1 MDNNKP
7 YIFICQALTNLKY
20 TKKYVEK
27 QCIIGCINTKMKM
40 KRIFSLPLEAYKM
53 VAKLNDVA
61 ELAGVSVTTVSRVIN
76 NYGSLSKK
84 TIDKVH
90 AAMRELRYQPN
101 AMARSLQGK
110 SSQFIG
116 LIFPNIQNPF
126 FTALTN
132 EIEQLLFE
140 KGYKVIIATSA
151 NNIEKE
157 QQYLQMLAANQVEGI
172 ITSSHNLDI
181 ATYKDTFLPI
191 VSYDR
196 YLSDNIPIVS
206 EDNYRGGYLLG
217 EYLVSKGAKKLLM
230 LSDDDHSNSPTTKR
244 YQGFADAVSE
254 HSHLATQNRNSTT
267 ISTKDDIKMIVN
279 YVIAES
285 IDGIFAYN
293 DIMAIQLQN
302 ALRDAKIRVPEDVIV
317 VGYDGSPIVQLL
329 HPDLPTIIQPIRQAA
344 QRLIDTLFHEIDNQV
359 STEFSMLPVTLYVP
373 K

>member
-1 MDNNKP
+1 
-7 YIFICQALTNLKY
+7 
-20 TKKYVEK
+20 
-27 QCIIGCINTKMKM
+27 
-40 KRIFSLPLEAYKM
+40 M

-132 EIEQLLFE
+132 EIEQILFE

-151 NNIEKE
+151 NNVEKE

-181 ATYKDTFLPI
+181 ETYKDTFLPI

-217 EYLVSKGAKKLLM
+217 EYLVSKGAKNLLM

-244 YQGFADAVSE
+244 YQGFSDAVSD
-254 HSHLATQNRNSTT
+254 HSHLATQNRSSNI
-267 ISTKDDIKMIVN
+267 ISTKDDIQMIVN
-279 YVIAES
+279 YVISEN

-302 ALRDAKIRVPEDVIV
+302 ALRDANVRVPEDTIV

-329 HPDLPTIIQPIRQAA
+329 HPDLPTIIQPIQQAA

-359 STEFSMLPVTLYVP
+359 FTESDMLPVTLYIP

>member
-1 MDNNKP
+1 MIILLFPFVITVTYMDNNKP
-7 YIFICQALTNLKY
+7 YIFICQALTDLKY

-61 ELAGVSVTTVSRVIN
+61 ELDGVSVTTVSRVIN

-140 KGYKVIIATSA
+140 KATKLLLPLVLIILKKS
-151 NNIEKE
+151 NNI
-157 QQYLQMLAANQVEGI
+157 
-172 ITSSHNLDI
+172 
-181 ATYKDTFLPI
+181 
-191 VSYDR
+191 
-196 YLSDNIPIVS
+196 
-206 EDNYRGGYLLG
+206 
-217 EYLVSKGAKKLLM
+217 SKC
-230 LSDDDHSNSPTTKR
+230 
-244 YQGFADAVSE
+244 
-254 HSHLATQNRNSTT
+254 
-267 ISTKDDIKMIVN
+267 
-279 YVIAES
+279 
-285 IDGIFAYN
+285 
-293 DIMAIQLQN
+293 
-302 ALRDAKIRVPEDVIV
+302 
-317 VGYDGSPIVQLL
+317 
-329 HPDLPTIIQPIRQAA
+329 
-344 QRLIDTLFHEIDNQV
+344 
-359 STEFSMLPVTLYVP
+359 
-373 K
+373 